1 MSGGVNER
9 LSAALADR
17 YRIERELGAGGMATV
32 YLAEDLRHRR
42 KVAIKVLRPE
52 LTAALGP
59 ERFLRE
65 IETTANLRHPHILPL
80 YDSGEADGFLFY
92 VMPLV
97 EGESLRD
104 RITRERQL
112 PIEEA
117 LGVAREVADA
127 LGYAHS
133 RGIIHRDIKP
143 ENILLE
149 GGHAV
154 VADFGIARAVSA
166 AGADQLTR
174 TGMSIGTPSYMSPE
188 QAAGEQN
195 LDGRSDLYA
204 LGCVLYEMLGGQPPF
219 TGPTVES
226 VVHQHLMVEAPP
238 ITNLRP
244 TVPVAV
250 AGALARTLA
259 KNPADRFNPAAQF
272 VQALSPTAGAA
283 TAPLPSPAPGSARRS
298 RVLPICIGAVGLL
311 VVVAGYVFTRPARPP
326 TLLEP
331 KRVVVATFENKS
343 GDPSLDPLGAMAAD
357 WIARGLVGTGLVDV
371 GGTAADLAARGVISS
386 ARAGQSAIQS
396 LARSANAGLVISG
409 AYYRQGDSVLFQAD
423 FTDANAGK
431 LVQTVGPVAARAAA
445 PLEGVERLR
454 QRVIGSLGPLVDA
467 SLLTLGSVLSRPPS
481 LEAYREFLAGQD
493 LFYRDE
499 AAAVERFARAAAADS
514 TYQVPLLWTLAL
526 LHNMGDGERA
536 DSLIR
541 LLERRRERMT
551 PYEQVYL
558 DYVECRSSPG
568 QATCVPSTAAL
579 LRLTPKSQFVKYLCG
594 IMLRWANRPRAADS
608 VFRELDP
615 LSGELRGR
623 IYFVLHH
630 AGSLHALG
638 EYDRELAVVREGQT
652 QYAGRQ
658 YLSFTNIRPLVAL
671 SRLAEVDRAIDEAFR
686 LRPDLRSS
694 AAQTG
699 ALTIY
704 ELRWHG
710 HATAADSLGARLMA
724 RLDARPAAEAGTAQ
738 GRHDRAVVLM
748 ATHRWSELQALAD
761 SMAPGDPGNVE
772 VLRLRGVALA
782 MQGQRAEAEA
792 IEQALERNTR
802 PIRPADGCAWWNVCR
817 RTAQAYIAAALGDKA
832 RAVTLI
838 DGWVFRADAEAH
850 FDLLGELLR
859 DYAPFQELAK
869 PAG

>member
-1 MSGGVNER
+1 VSDLVSQ
-9 LSAALADR
+9 LTSALADR
-17 YRIERELGAGGMATV
+17 YRIERELGQGGMATV
-32 YLAEDLRHRR
+32 YLAEDVRHRR
-42 KVAIKVLRPE
+42 KVAVKVLRPE
-52 LTAALGP
+52 LSAALGP

-80 YDSGEADGFLFY
+80 YDSGAAAEFLFY

-112 PIEEA
+112 PIDDA
-117 LGVAREVADA
+117 LGIAREVADA

-154 VADFGIARAVSA
+154 VADFGIARALSA
-166 AGADQLTR
+166 AGGEQLTR

-204 LGCVLYEMLGGQPPF
+204 LGCVLFEMLGGQPPF

-226 VVHQHLMVEAPP
+226 VVHQHLMVEPPP

-244 TVPVAV
+244 TVPAAV

-259 KNPADRFNPAAQF
+259 KAPADRFNPAAQF
-272 VQALSPTAGAA
+272 VQALSPASIAGTVPQQVPASTAEPRARWIATGLAA
-283 TAPLPSPAPGSARRS
+283 
-298 RVLPICIGAVGLL
+298 LL
-311 VVVAGYVFTRPARPP
+311 LAAAGAGYVLTRDAMPAV
-326 TLLEP
+326 LLEP

-343 GDPSLDPLGAMAAD
+343 GDPALDPLGAMAAD
-357 WIARGLVGTGLVDV
+357 WIARGLIGTGLVDV
-371 GGTAADLAARGVISS
+371 GGTSADLAARGVTAS
-386 ARAGQSAIQS
+386 AHPGHSAIQA
-396 LARSANAGLVISG
+396 LARNANAGLVISG
-409 AYYRQGDSVLFQAD
+409 AYYAQGDSVLFQAD
-423 FTDANAGK
+423 FTDANAGT
-431 LVQTVGPVAARAAA
+431 LVQTVGPVAARASA

-454 QRVIGSLGPLVDA
+454 QRVIGGLGPLVDA
-467 SLLTLGSVLSRPPS
+467 SLLSLGSVLSRPPS

-493 LFYRDE
+493 LFYRSE
-499 AAAVERFARAAAADS
+499 AEAVEHFSRAAAADS
-514 TYQVPLLWTLAL
+514 TYQVPLLWSLVL
-526 LHNMGDGERA
+526 LHNMGDGRRS

-541 LLERRRERMT
+541 LLEGRRERMT

-558 DYVECRSSPG
+558 DYARCRSSPG
-568 QATCVPSTAAL
+568 LATCVPSTEAL
-579 LRLTPKSQFVKYLCG
+579 LRLTPKSQFVRYLNG
-594 IMLRWANRPRAADS
+594 IMLRWVNRPRAADS
-608 VFRELDP
+608 VFRGVDP
-615 LSGELRGR
+615 LSGEMRGR
-623 IYFVLHH
+623 IYYVTHH

-638 EYDRELAVVREGQT
+638 EYERELAVVRQGQV
-652 QYAGRQ
+652 QYPGRQ
-658 YLSFTNIRPLVAL
+658 VLAFTNIRPLVAL
-671 SRLAEVDRAIDEAFR
+671 GRLEEVDRALGEALR
-686 LRPDLRSS
+686 LPRDLRVS
-694 AAQTG
+694 AALTG
-699 ALTIY
+699 AMTVY

-710 HATAADSLGARLMA
+710 HTGAADSLGTRLLTW
-724 RLDARPAAEAGTAQ
+724 LDARPAAEAETER
-738 GRHDRAVVLM
+738 GRHDRAVLLM
-748 ATHRWSELQALAD
+748 ATRRWRELEAVTD

-782 MQGQRAEAEA
+782 MQGQRAAAEA
-792 IEQALERNTR
+792 IEQALERDTR
-802 PIRPADGCAWWNVCR
+802 PIRPVDQCAFWAVCR
-817 RTAQAYIAAALGDKA
+817 RVARAYIAAALGDQA
-832 RAVTLI
+832 RAITLT
-838 DGWVFRADAEAH
+838 DGWPFRYDTEAH

-859 DYAPFQELAK
+859 EYAPFQALAR

>member
-1 MSGGVNER
+1 MSDLVPR
-9 LSAALADR
+9 LTSALADR
-17 YRIERELGAGGMATV
+17 YRIERELGQGGMATV
-32 YLAEDLRHRR
+32 YLAEDVRHRR
-42 KVAIKVLRPE
+42 KVAIKVLHPE
-52 LTAALGP
+52 LSAALGP

-80 YDSGEADGFLFY
+80 YDSGAVAEFLFY

-112 PIEEA
+112 PIDDA
-117 LGVAREVADA
+117 LGIAREVADA

-166 AGADQLTR
+166 AGAEQLTR

-226 VVHQHLMVEAPP
+226 LVHQHLMVAPPP

-244 TVPVAV
+244 TVPVSV

-272 VQALSPTAGAA
+272 VQALSPDAVATLSQHVAA
-283 TAPLPSPAPGSARRS
+283 PPASHRS
-298 RVLPICIGAVGLL
+298 RRVPIGIGAVA
-311 VVVAGYVFTRPARPP
+311 VAGIAVAAYLITRAEGSQV
-326 TLLEP
+326 LLEP

-343 GDPSLDPLGAMAAD
+343 GDPALDPLGAMAAD
-357 WIARGLVGTGLVDV
+357 WIARGLIGTGLVDV
-371 GGTAADLAARGVISS
+371 GGTAADLAARGVTAS
-386 ARAGQSAIQS
+386 AQPGHSAIQA
-396 LARSANAGLVISG
+396 LARNANAGLVISG
-409 AYYRQGDSVLFQAD
+409 AYYAQGDSVLFQAD
-423 FTDANAGK
+423 FTDANAGT
-431 LVQTVGPVAARAAA
+431 LVQTVGPVAARASA

-493 LFYRDE
+493 LFYRSE
-499 AAAVERFARAAAADS
+499 AEAVEHFSRAAAADS
-514 TYQVPLLWTLAL
+514 TYQVPLLWSLVL
-526 LHNMGDGERA
+526 LHNMGDGLRS

-541 LLERRRERMT
+541 LLEGRRERMT

-558 DYVECRSSPG
+558 DYAKCRSSPG
-568 QATCVPSTAAL
+568 LSTCVPSTEAL
-579 LRLTPKSQFVKYLCG
+579 LRLTPKSQFVRYLNG
-594 IMLRWANRPRAADS
+594 IMLRWVNRPRAADS
-608 VFRELDP
+608 VFRGVDP
-615 LSGELRGR
+615 LSGEMRGR
-623 IYFVLHH
+623 IYYVTHH

-638 EYDRELAVVREGQT
+638 EYERELAVVRQGQV
-652 QYAGRQ
+652 QYPGRQ
-658 YLSFTNIRPLVAL
+658 VLAFTNIRPLVAL
-671 SRLAEVDRAIDEAFR
+671 GRLDEVDRALEEALR
-686 LRPDLRSS
+686 LPRDLRVS
-694 AAQTG
+694 AALTG
-699 ALTIY
+699 AMTLY

-710 HATAADSLGARLMA
+710 HTGAADSLGTRL
-724 RLDARPAAEAGTAQ
+724 LTWLNARPVAEAETER

-748 ATHRWSELQALAD
+748 ATRRWRELEAVTN

-782 MQGQRAEAEA
+782 MQGQRAAAEA
-792 IEQALERNTR
+792 IEHVLERDTR
-802 PIRPADGCAWWNVCR
+802 PIRPVDQCAFWAVCR
-817 RTAQAYIAAALGDKA
+817 RVARAYIAAALGDQA
-832 RAVTLI
+832 RAVTLT
-838 DGWVFRADAEAH
+838 DGWPFRYDTEAH

-859 DYAPFQELAK
+859 DYAPFQALAK

>member
-1 MSGGVNER
+1 MSDSMAR
-9 LSAALADR
+9 LAAALADR

-80 YDSGEADGFLFY
+80 YDSGEVDGFLFY
-92 VMPLV
+92 MMPLV
-97 EGESLRD
+97 EGESLRE

-112 PIEEA
+112 PIEDA
-117 LGVAREVADA
+117 LAIAREVADA

-219 TGPTVES
+219 SGPTVES

-272 VQALSPTAGAA
+272 VQALSPAIIATTTPGAA
-283 TAPLPSPAPGSARRS
+283 SAPRPAPRS
-298 RVLPICIGAVGLL
+298 RMVRIGAGVAAL
-311 VVVAGYVFTRPARPP
+311 VAVAAAGYVFTRGAKPAA
-326 TLLEP
+326 LLEP

-343 GDPSLDPLGAMAAD
+343 GDPGLDPLGAMAAD

-371 GGTAADLAARGVISS
+371 GGTAADLAARAVTSS
-386 ARAGQSAIQS
+386 AQAGQSAIQA
-396 LARSANAGLVISG
+396 LARNANAGLVISG
-409 AYYRQGDSVLFQAD
+409 AYYAQGDSVLFQAD

-431 LVQTVGPVAARAAA
+431 LVQTVGPVAARASA

-467 SLLTLGSVLSRPPS
+467 RLLTLGSVLSRPPS

-493 LFYRDE
+493 LFYSDE
-499 AAAVERFARAAAADS
+499 AAAVGHFARATAADS
-514 TYQVPLLWTLAL
+514 TYQVPLLWSLVL
-526 LHNMGDGERA
+526 LHNMGDGRRA

-541 LLERRRERMT
+541 LLEGRRERMT
-551 PYEQVYL
+551 PYERVYL
-558 DYVECRSSPG
+558 DYAECRSSPG
-568 QATCVPSTAAL
+568 IATCVPSTAAL
-579 LRLTPKSQFVKYLCG
+579 LQLTPKSQFVKYLHA

-608 VFRELDP
+608 EFRELDP

-623 IYFVLHH
+623 IYFVIHH

-638 EYDRELAVVREGQT
+638 EYERELAVVREGQV
-652 QYAGRQ
+652 QYPGRQ
-658 YLSFTNIRPLVAL
+658 YLAFTNVRPLVAL
-671 SRLAEVDRAIDEAFR
+671 GRLDEVDRAIDEAFGFQ
-686 LRPDLRSS
+686 PELRSS
-694 AAQTG
+694 AARTG
-699 ALTIY
+699 ALTMY

-710 HATAADSLGARLMA
+710 HANAAEALGNRLLA
-724 RLDARPAAEAGTAQ
+724 KLDARPAAEARTER

-748 ATHRWSELQALAD
+748 AAHHWSALQALAD
-761 SMAPGDPGNVE
+761 SMATGDPGNVE

-782 MQGQRAEAEA
+782 MQGRRAAAEA
-792 IEQALERNTR
+792 IEQALERDTR
-802 PIRPADGCAWWNVCR
+802 PIRPADGCPWWAVCR
-817 RTAQAYIAAALGDKA
+817 RSARAYIAAALGDKA

-838 DGWVFRADAEAH
+838 DGWVFRDGTEAH

-859 DYAPFQELAK
+859 DYVPFQELAK
-869 PAG
+869 PGG